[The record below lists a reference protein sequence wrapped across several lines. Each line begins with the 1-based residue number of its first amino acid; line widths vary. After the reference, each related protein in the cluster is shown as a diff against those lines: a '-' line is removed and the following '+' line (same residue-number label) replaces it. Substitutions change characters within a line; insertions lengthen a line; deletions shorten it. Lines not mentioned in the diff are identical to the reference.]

1 MAADA
6 LGREGAMSSRNVLA
20 ACLVVALGGIAQAQF
35 KPETAYRESEAVAE
49 RYPDPP
55 AAYTTPA
62 FAPGKADFTSQSE
75 MMAFLT
81 GLRAPQMILSIVAKS
96 QEGRDMPALVFT
108 RHGVD
113 MIGKGQRPVVMLI
126 GQQHGNEPA
135 GGEAMLVLAERLG
148 AGDLA
153 PLLDAIDV
161 VIVPRGNPDGAD
173 RFRRALTDGVDPN
186 RDHTQLRT
194 PEIRAIA
201 DLLTRYRP
209 DILLDCHEFT
219 VAGRWV
225 EKTGGLVRIDGMIQ
239 AATVPNLAPA
249 LKQIQ
254 DEVVLPALRSAFDAA
269 GVTYDW
275 YHTTDGSNP
284 ASPVAM
290 GSIGADTG
298 RNVAGL
304 RNAVSLLLETRGVG
318 LGRAH
323 LARRVHSH
331 VVAAEAMLRL
341 AAQRPGDILAA
352 TRRAEAE
359 VVAIKPGTPFIV
371 TARQRPEQR
380 TLTFI
385 DPATGQ
391 DRPVDVKWLSS
402 LDIETTLT
410 RPRPAGYLLRAK
422 DGDAIEALRRLGLT
436 TQTVAKAATVAG
448 ERYRVVKVELGA
460 KEDGRGDDT
469 GAGQIVKGS
478 YALEQAS
485 IQLEPGDVYIGLDQ
499 PLAALLP
506 VMLEPESQTG
516 LAANRVLPVVEG
528 GVLDV
533 VRITGRP
540 AAALVGP

>member
-1 MAADA
+1 MN
-6 LGREGAMSSRNVLA
+6 GRNVLA
-20 ACLVVALGGIAQAQF
+20 AGLVVALGGGALAQF
-35 KPETAYRESEAVAE
+35 KPEGAYRESPAVAE
-49 RYPDPP
+49 RYPDPQI
-55 AAYTTPA
+55 AFTTPA
-62 FAPGKADFTSQSE
+62 FAPGKTDFTSQAE
-75 MMAFLT
+75 MMRFLT
-81 GLRAPQMILSIVAKS
+81 ELAARAPKMTLSIVAKS
-96 QEGRDMPALVFT
+96 QEGRDMPALVFS
-108 RHGVD
+108 RHGLD
-113 MIGKGQRPVVMLI
+113 TIGKGQRPVVMLI

-148 AGDLA
+148 AGTLA

-161 VIVPRGNPDGAD
+161 VIIPRGNPDGAD
-173 RFRRALTDGVDPN
+173 RFRRALANGIDAN

-201 DLLTRYRP
+201 ELFTRYRP
-209 DILLDCHEFT
+209 DIVLDCHEFT

-225 EKTGGLVRIDGMIQ
+225 EKTGGMVKIDGMIQ

-249 LKQIQ
+249 LKQVQ
-254 DEVVLPALRSAFDAA
+254 DEVVLPALRSAFEAA
-269 GVTYDW
+269 GVSYDW
-275 YHTTDGSNP
+275 YHTTDGANP

-298 RNVAGL
+298 RNIAGL

-318 LGRAH
+318 IGRAH
-323 LARRVHSH
+323 LGRRVQAH
-331 VVAAEAMLRL
+331 VVASEAIMKL

-352 TRRAEAE
+352 TRKAEAE
-359 VVAIKPGTPFIV
+359 VTAIKPGTPFVV

-380 TLTFI
+380 LLTFI
-385 DPATGQ
+385 DPVTGQ
-391 DRPVDVKWLSS
+391 DRQVEVTWLSS
-402 LDIETTLT
+402 LDIEATMM
-410 RPRPAGYLLRAK
+410 RSRPAGYVLPAK
-422 DGDAIEALRRLGLT
+422 AAAAIEALQRLGLT
-436 TQTVAKAATVAG
+436 TETVANAARVPG

-478 YALEQAS
+478 YVVEPAS
-485 IQLEPGDVYIGLDQ
+485 VQLEPGDVYIGLDQ

-516 LAANRVLPVVEG
+516 LAANKVLPVSEG

-533 VRITGRP
+533 LRITERP
-540 AAALVGP
+540 GAALAKP

>member
-1 MAADA
+1 MN
-6 LGREGAMSSRNVLA
+6 GRNILA
-20 ACLVVALGGIAQAQF
+20 AGLVVALGGGALAQF
-35 KPETAYRESEAVAE
+35 KPEGAYRESPAVAE
-49 RYPDPP
+49 RYPDPQI
-55 AAYTTPA
+55 AFTTPA
-62 FAPGKADFTSQSE
+62 FAPGKTDFTSQAE
-75 MMAFLT
+75 MMRFLT
-81 GLRAPQMILSIVAKS
+81 ELAARAPKMTLSIVAKS
-96 QEGRDMPALVFT
+96 QEGRDMPALVFS
-108 RHGVD
+108 RHGLD
-113 MIGKGQRPVVMLI
+113 TIGKGQRPVVMLI

-148 AGDLA
+148 AGTLA

-161 VIVPRGNPDGAD
+161 VIIPRGNPDGAD
-173 RFRRALTDGVDPN
+173 RFRRALANGIDAN

-201 DLLTRYRP
+201 ELFTRYRP
-209 DILLDCHEFT
+209 DIVLDCHEFT

-225 EKTGGLVRIDGMIQ
+225 EKTGGMVKIDGMIQ

-249 LKQIQ
+249 LKQVQ
-254 DEVVLPALRSAFDAA
+254 DDVVLPALRSAFEAA
-269 GVTYDW
+269 GVSYDW
-275 YHTTDGSNP
+275 YHTTDGANP

-298 RNVAGL
+298 RNIAGL

-318 LGRAH
+318 IGRAH
-323 LARRVHSH
+323 LGRRVQAH
-331 VVAAEAMLRL
+331 VVASEAIMKL

-352 TRRAEAE
+352 TRKAEAE
-359 VVAIKPGTPFIV
+359 VTAIKPGTPFVV

-380 TLTFI
+380 LLTFI

-391 DRPVDVKWLSS
+391 DRQVEVTWLSS
-402 LDIETTLT
+402 LDIEATMM
-410 RPRPAGYLLRAK
+410 RPRPAGYVLPAK
-422 DGDAIEALRRLGLT
+422 AGAAIEALQRLGLT
-436 TQTVAKAATVAG
+436 IETVASAARVPG

-478 YALEQAS
+478 YVVEPAS
-485 IQLEPGDVYIGLDQ
+485 VQLEPGDVYIGLDQ

-516 LAANRVLPVVEG
+516 LAANKVLPVVEG

-533 VRITGRP
+533 LRITERP
-540 AAALVGP
+540 AAALAKP

>member
-1 MAADA
+1 MN
-6 LGREGAMSSRNVLA
+6 GRTILA
-20 ACLVVALGGIAQAQF
+20 AGLVVALGGVALAQF
-35 KPETAYRESEAVAE
+35 KPESAYRESPAVAE
-49 RYPDPP
+49 RYPDPQV
-55 AAYTTPA
+55 AFTTPA
-62 FAPGKADFTSQSE
+62 FAPGKTDFTGQAE

-81 GLRAPQMILSIVAKS
+81 ALKDRAPQMTLSIIAKS
-96 QEGRDMPALVFT
+96 QEGRDMPALVFS
-108 RHGVD
+108 RHGLDTV
-113 MIGKGQRPVVMLI
+113 GKGQRPVVMLI

-148 AGDLA
+148 VGTLA

-161 VIVPRGNPDGAD
+161 VIIPRGNPDGAD
-173 RFRRALTDGVDPN
+173 RYRRALANGIDPN

-201 DLLTRYRP
+201 DLFTRYRP

-225 EKTGGLVRIDGMIQ
+225 EKTGGMVRVDGMLQ
-239 AATVPNLAPA
+239 GATVPNLAPA
-249 LKQIQ
+249 LKQVQ
-254 DEVVLPALRSAFDAA
+254 DEVVLPAVRAAFEAA

-275 YHTTDGSNP
+275 YHTTDGANP

-298 RNVAGL
+298 RNIAGL
-304 RNAVSLLLETRGVG
+304 RNAVSLLLETRGIG

-323 LARRVHSH
+323 LGRRVQTH
-331 VVAAEAMLRL
+331 VVASEAIMKL

-352 TRRAEAE
+352 TRKAEAE
-359 VVAIKPGTPFIV
+359 VSAIKPGTSFIV
-371 TARQRPEQR
+371 TARQKPEQR
-380 TLTFI
+380 TLTFV
-385 DPATGQ
+385 DPATGK
-391 DRPVDVKWLSS
+391 DRPVEVKWLSS
-402 LDIETTLT
+402 LDIEPALM
-410 RPRPAGYLLRAK
+410 RPRPAGYVLPAK
-422 DGDAIEALRRLGLT
+422 ATAAIEALQRLGLKT
-436 TQTVAKAATVAG
+436 ETVAKAATVPG
-448 ERYRVVKVELGA
+448 ERYRVVKVEMGA

-478 YALEQAS
+478 YTVEPAPVELA
-485 IQLEPGDVYIGLDQ
+485 PGDVYIGLDQ

-516 LAANRVLPVVEG
+516 LAANKVLPVVEG

-533 VRITGRP
+533 VRVTERP
-540 AAALVGP
+540 GAALAKP

>member
-1 MAADA
+1 MNHRS
-6 LGREGAMSSRNVLA
+6 LLA
-20 ACLVVALGGIAQAQF
+20 AGLVLALGGGALAQF
-35 KPETAYRESEAVAE
+35 KPETVYRESEAVAE

-55 AAYTTPA
+55 VTYATPA
-62 FAPGKADFTSQSE
+62 FAPGKTDFTGQGE

-81 GLRAPQMILSIVAKS
+81 GLAGRAPQMTLSIIMKS

-108 RHGVD
+108 RHGIDTV
-113 MIGKGQRPVVMLI
+113 GRGQRPVVMLI

-135 GGEAMLVLAERLG
+135 GGEAMLVLAQRLG

-153 PLLDAIDV
+153 TLLEAIDV

-173 RFRRALTDGVDPN
+173 RFRRALADGIDPN

-201 DLLTRYRP
+201 ELFTRYRP

-249 LKQIQ
+249 LKQVQ
-254 DEVVLPALRSAFDAA
+254 DDVVLPALRLAFDRA
-269 GVTYDW
+269 GVSYDW
-275 YHTTDGSNP
+275 YHTTDGANP

-298 RNVAGL
+298 RNIAGL

-323 LARRVHSH
+323 LARRVHTH
-331 VVAAEAMLRL
+331 VVASEAVMRL
-341 AAQRPGDILAA
+341 AARRPADILAA
-352 TRRAEAE
+352 TRKAEAE

-385 DPATGQ
+385 DPATGR
-391 DRPVDVKWLSS
+391 DRPVEVKWLSS

-410 RPRPAGYLLRAK
+410 RPRPAGYLLPAK
-422 DGDAIEALRRLGLT
+422 AGDAIAALRRLGLRT
-436 TQTVAKAATVAG
+436 EVVAKPASVSG

-460 KEDGRGDDT
+460 KEDGRGDDA
-469 GAGQIVKGS
+469 GAGPIVKGS
-478 YALEQAS
+478 YALEQGAVE
-485 IQLEPGDVYIGLDQ
+485 LTPGDVYVGLDQ

-533 VRITGRP
+533 VRITERP
-540 AAALVGP
+540 ASALAAP